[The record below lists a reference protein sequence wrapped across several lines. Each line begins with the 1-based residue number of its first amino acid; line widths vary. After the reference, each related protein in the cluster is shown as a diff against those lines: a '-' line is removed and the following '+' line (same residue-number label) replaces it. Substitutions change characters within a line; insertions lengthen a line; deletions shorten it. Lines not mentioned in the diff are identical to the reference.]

1 VGRYRYIAAYLGA
14 PYSKIAE
21 LHLTGVEWQRLRNGA
36 GTFKGSLKLPPPG
49 TEQARTICALYKGAT
64 EAAATCIYV
73 VRDNVPQS
81 AYAVWTQ
88 GYSSESQTIS
98 ISGNEL
104 SSYFTRRIIE
114 DLSGD
119 LEVRVSFEGQPM
131 YDAVK
136 DMVSRVNDIGLTLDV
151 EAGGPILPVTVP
163 ATDDT
168 SEVAGTGWKGTDA
181 KKVAEAIDELA
192 SQDDG
197 FDYRTGLV
205 KMGGEYGRVFVLRAN
220 FAEHVGVIGK
230 YGATCPSFSV
240 NRRGDTR
247 SNDAIA
253 IGGSDGDK
261 RPYGRVTTGSFVP
274 PMTTVIQN
282 NDEADTDRLDAAAQA
297 AIDASATGE
306 VVSFELIEDGVDVE
320 IGGFLPGD
328 MARLLVPQHRD
339 PWYPDG
345 LDTTVKTLGFTVR
358 VPDSG
363 GRETVALQ
371 IDEGD
376 FEGG

>member
-1 VGRYRYIAAYLGA
+1 
-14 PYSKIAE
+14 
-21 LHLTGVEWQRLRNGA
+21 
-36 GTFKGSLKLPPPG
+36 
-49 TEQARTICALYKGAT
+49 
-64 EAAATCIYV
+64 
-73 VRDNVPQS
+73 
-81 AYAVWTQ
+81 
-88 GYSSESQTIS
+88 
-98 ISGNEL
+98 
-104 SSYFTRRIIE
+104 
-114 DLSGD
+114 
-119 LEVRVSFEGQPM
+119 
-131 YDAVK
+131 
-136 DMVSRVNDIGLTLDV
+136 
-151 EAGGPILPVTVP
+151 
-163 ATDDT
+163 
-168 SEVAGTGWKGTDA
+168 
-181 KKVAEAIDELA
+181 
-192 SQDDG
+192 
-197 FDYRTGLV
+197 
-205 KMGGEYGRVFVLRAN
+205 MGGEYGRVFVLRAN

-247 SNDAIA
+247 SNDAIV

-376 FEGG
+376 LEGG